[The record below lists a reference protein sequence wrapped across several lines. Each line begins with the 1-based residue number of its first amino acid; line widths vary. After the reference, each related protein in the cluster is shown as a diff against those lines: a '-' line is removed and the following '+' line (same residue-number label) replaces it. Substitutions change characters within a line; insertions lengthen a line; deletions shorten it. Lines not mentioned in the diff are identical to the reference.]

1 MISKNLF
8 VYLSIIAC
16 FYLEAQ
22 SPNEVYLDYLKEE
35 FEEGS
40 EDFDKFSEQ
49 HLQALANGTIDG
61 EAAFKVATYFT
72 NLVTRAGYMK
82 EGGDDLKEVIAE
94 SLIFAVVAGNKE
106 AIPELASMYL
116 LGWHVDQNFDAFDKY
131 MRLAAEEDLLRGHA
145 YIGKYYEIGDS
156 KQKKID
162 ALPSLKIAAERQDPA
177 SMLILG
183 KAYLNKD
190 VGIKSKDPVKG
201 LNLIKQASASGH
213 QESKNELCGI
223 LIFNEDI
230 RDLNAAIGHCPAT
243 ASKGDRWSQLA
254 LMYAYMLSD
263 NNVLCYAWAEIGL
276 ANKDFPQ
283 AAEMFNQQFKETKSL
298 CRESMTK
305 SQVRRAND
313 LIKKLTIN

>member
-1 MISKNLF
+1 MHSKNLF
-8 VYLSIIAC
+8 FYFLIIAC

-22 SPNEVYLDYLKEE
+22 SPDDVYLDYLMEE

-40 EDFDKFSEQ
+40 KDFDTFSEK
-49 HLQALANGTIDG
+49 HLQALSNGTIDAD
-61 EAAFKVATYFT
+61 AAYKVAVHFT
-72 NLVTRAGYMK
+72 NLIVRAGYFE
-82 EGGDDLKEVIAE
+82 EGGEELKEIVAS
-94 SLIFAVVAGNKE
+94 SLIFAVVGGNKR

-131 MRLAAEEDLLRGHA
+131 MRLAAKEDLLEGHA
-145 YIGKYYEIGDS
+145 YIGKYYKIKDS
-156 KQKKID
+156 KQEKMD
-162 ALPSLKIAAERQDPA
+162 ALPSLKIAAQRKDPE

-183 KAYLNKD
+183 KAYLMGD
-190 VGIKSKDPVKG
+190 VGIESKDPVKG
-201 LNLIKQASASGH
+201 LNLIKQASDSGH
-213 QESKNELCGI
+213 LESKNELCGI
-223 LIFNEDI
+223 LIFNEDV
-230 RDLNAAIGHCPAT
+230 RDINAAIGHCPAT

-276 ANKDFPQ
+276 ANKNFPQ
-283 AAEMFNQQFKETKSL
+283 AEEMFNRQFDETKSL

-313 LIKKLTIN
+313 LVKKLTLN